1 MAMEIITTQK
11 GGEALIWQG
20 CKFTLNRKMV
30 NGKKADMPDNS
41 KVQSYADYFDE
52 TWMNGQFRPRM
63 WNYYAHSG
71 PRTNNHLEG
80 WHNRMKRIARKAH
93 PNLYEVLEL
102 FQREQAATEV
112 TIQQLEAGGIRKA
125 KRRKVVQREEKI
137 KSLQDELAAGERNID
152 SYISA
157 IRHCVV
163 AFDF

>member
-1 MAMEIITTQK
+1 M
-11 GGEALIWQG
+11 
-20 CKFTLNRKMV
+20 
-30 NGKKADMPDNS
+30 
-41 KVQSYADYFDE
+41 
-52 TWMNGQFRPRM
+52 
-63 WNYYAHSG
+63 
-71 PRTNNHLEG
+71 EG

-112 TIQQLEAGGIRKA
+112 TIQQLEAGGMRKA
-125 KRRKVVQREEKI
+125 KRRKVVQQEKI
-137 KSLQDELAAGERNID
+137 KSLQDELAAGESNID

>member
-1 MAMEIITTQK
+1 M
-11 GGEALIWQG
+11 
-20 CKFTLNRKMV
+20 
-30 NGKKADMPDNS
+30 
-41 KVQSYADYFDE
+41 
-52 TWMNGQFRPRM
+52 
-63 WNYYAHSG
+63 
-71 PRTNNHLEG
+71 EG

-125 KRRKVVQREEKI
+125 KRRKVVQQEKI

>member
-1 MAMEIITTQK
+1 
-11 GGEALIWQG
+11 
-20 CKFTLNRKMV
+20 
-30 NGKKADMPDNS
+30 
-41 KVQSYADYFDE
+41 
-52 TWMNGQFRPRM
+52 
-63 WNYYAHSG
+63 
-71 PRTNNHLEG
+71 
-80 WHNRMKRIARKAH
+80 MKRIARKAH

-125 KRRKVVQREEKI
+125 KRRKVVQWEEKI
-137 KSLQDELAAGERNID
+137 KSIELTTGERNID

>member
-1 MAMEIITTQK
+1 M
-11 GGEALIWQG
+11 
-20 CKFTLNRKMV
+20 
-30 NGKKADMPDNS
+30 
-41 KVQSYADYFDE
+41 
-52 TWMNGQFRPRM
+52 
-63 WNYYAHSG
+63 
-71 PRTNNHLEG
+71 EG